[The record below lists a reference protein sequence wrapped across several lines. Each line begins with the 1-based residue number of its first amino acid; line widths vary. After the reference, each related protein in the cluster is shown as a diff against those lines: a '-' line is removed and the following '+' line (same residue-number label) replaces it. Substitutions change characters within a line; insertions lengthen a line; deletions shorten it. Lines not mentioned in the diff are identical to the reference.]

1 MNLIPLGR
9 LYDFMG
15 ARRLF
20 MSLSL
25 AAFFAALVGL
35 FAPGLGLRLG
45 TDFKGGT
52 EVEIAFTGQV
62 SSSDV
67 ENAVKASGFSHPDV
81 IRVDDANNA
90 NHYIVRVQ
98 EVSTISPEK
107 QAEVEKSLCAGEGQP
122 ADTCTPNRTATEVKF
137 SPGGDK
143 ITVRFREAPDM
154 AFIRAQIA
162 GVGGLMLRPGANNP
176 SLQSERD
183 NKVEI
188 QLMSKGD
195 QLMAGLRDKLGA
207 DKVPVEPLR
216 SEWIGPKAGAQL
228 RDAAL
233 KAVLISIV
241 FIMAYIAF
249 RFDLRFAPG
258 AVFAMVHD
266 AVTVLGFLV
275 LVRRE
280 VNLTT
285 VAAILTVVGYSINDT
300 VIVYD
305 RVRENLGRLRG
316 RSFQSLVN
324 LSVSEMLNR
333 TLLASGTTIISLTG
347 LFFFGTGTLKDFA
360 LTLIVGITLGT
371 YSSIY
376 VALPL
381 TDWLDHTFFAKVG
394 KGKKKIG
401 QSRKAEAPAV

>member
-15 ARRLF
+15 PRRLF
-20 MSLSL
+20 MGLSL
-25 AAFFAALVGL
+25 VAFFGALVGM
-35 FAPGLGLRLG
+35 FAPGMGLKMG

-52 EVEIAFTGQV
+52 ELEVAFTGPV
-62 SSSDV
+62 TV
-67 ENAVKASGFSHPDV
+67 GEIEGVVTGAGFSHPDV
-81 IRVDDANNA
+81 IKVADTSNPH
-90 NHYIVRVQ
+90 HYIIRVQ
-98 EVSTISPEK
+98 EVTTISPEK
-107 QAEVEKSLCAGEGQP
+107 QAEVEKALCGGEGGGP
-122 ADTCTPNRTATEVKF
+122 ECTPGRAVAEVKF

-143 ITVRFREAPDM
+143 ITARFREAPDL
-154 AFIRAQIA
+154 AFIKARIA
-162 GVGGLMLRPGANNP
+162 AVGGLALRPGANNP
-176 SLQSERD
+176 ALQSERD

-195 QLMAGLRDKLGA
+195 QLMAGLRDKLGS
-207 DKVPVEPLR
+207 DRVPLEPLR

-285 VAAILTVVGYSINDT
+285 VAAVLTVVGYSVNDT

-305 RVRENLGRLRG
+305 RVRENLSRLRG
-316 RSFQSLVN
+316 RSFQSLIN
-324 LSVSEMLNR
+324 HSISEMLNR
-333 TLLASGTTIISLTG
+333 TLLASGTTVISLTG
-347 LFFFGTGTLKDFA
+347 LFLFGTGTLKDFA

-371 YSSIY
+371 YSSVY
-376 VALPL
+376 VALPF

-394 KGKKKIG
+394 KDKKKIG

>member
-1 MNLIPLGR
+1 MNIIPLGR

-15 ARRLF
+15 PRRLF
-20 MSLSL
+20 MGLSL
-25 AAFFAALVGL
+25 VAFFAALVGM
-35 FAPGLGLRLG
+35 FAPGLGLKMG

-52 EVEIAFTGQV
+52 EIEVAFAGDV
-62 SSSDV
+62 SSGAI
-67 ENAVKASGFSHPDV
+67 EKAVIASGFSHPDV
-81 IRVDDANNA
+81 IRVDDLASK
-90 NHYIVRVQ
+90 NHYIIRVQ

-107 QAEVEKSLCAGEGQP
+107 QAEIEKALCVGEGQP
-122 ADTCTPNRTATEVKF
+122 ADVCTPNRTATEVKF

-143 ITVRFREAPDM
+143 ITVRFRDAPDM
-154 AFIRAQIA
+154 AFIKERMA
-162 GVGGLMLRPGANNP
+162 GVGGLALRPGANNP

-195 QLMAGLRDKLGA
+195 QLMAGLRDRIGA
-207 DKVPVEPLR
+207 DKVPAEPLR

-233 KAVLISIV
+233 KAIAISVV

-285 VAAILTVVGYSINDT
+285 VAAVLTIVGYSVNDT

-305 RVRENLGRLRG
+305 RVRENLSRLRG
-316 RSFQSLVN
+316 RTFHSLIN
-324 LSVSEMLNR
+324 HSISEMLNR
-333 TLLASGTTIISLTG
+333 TLLASGTTVISLAG

-381 TDWLDHTFFAKVG
+381 TEWLDHTFFAKVG
-394 KGKKKIG
+394 GKKKIG
-401 QSRKAEAPAV
+401 EARKAAPAV

>member
-15 ARRLF
+15 QRHLF
-20 MSLSL
+20 MGLSL
-25 AAFFAALVGL
+25 AAFFAALVGI

-52 EVEIAFTGQV
+52 EIEVAFSGDV
-62 SSSDV
+62 SAADV
-67 ENAVKASGFSHPDV
+67 EKAVTASGFSHPDV
-81 IRVDDANNA
+81 IKVDDLANK
-90 NHYIVRVQ
+90 NHYIIRVQ

-107 QAEVEKSLCAGEGQP
+107 QVEIERALCAGEGQP
-122 ADTCTPNRTATEVKF
+122 TDVCTPNRTATEVKF

-143 ITVRFREAPDM
+143 ITVRFRDAPDM
-154 AFIRAQIA
+154 AFIKERIA
-162 GVGGLMLRPGANNP
+162 GVGGLALRPGANNP

-195 QLMAGLRDKLGA
+195 QLMAGLRDKIGA
-207 DKVPVEPLR
+207 DKVPAEPLR

-233 KAVLISIV
+233 KAIAISVV

-285 VAAILTVVGYSINDT
+285 VAAVLTIVGYSVNDT

-305 RVRENLGRLRG
+305 RVRENLSRLRG
-316 RSFQSLVN
+316 RTFNSLIN
-324 LSVSEMLNR
+324 HSISEMLNR
-333 TLLASGTTIISLTG
+333 TLLASGTTVISLAG

-360 LTLIVGITLGT
+360 LTLIVGVTLGT

-381 TDWLDHTFFAKVG
+381 TDWLDHTFFAKLG
-394 KGKKKIG
+394 KKKKIG
-401 QSRKAEAPAV
+401 ESHKTAAPAV

>member
-20 MSLSL
+20 MGLSL

-35 FAPGLGLRLG
+35 FAPGMGLKLG

-52 EVEIAFTGQV
+52 EVEVAFTGKV
-62 SSSDV
+62 SSTEV
-67 ENAVKASGFSHPDV
+67 EDAVKASGFSHPDV
-81 IRVDDANNA
+81 IRVDDANNPS
-90 NHYIVRVQ
+90 HYIVRVQ
-98 EVSTISPEK
+98 EVTTISPEK
-107 QAEVEKSLCAGEGQP
+107 QAEVEKSLCVGEGQP
-122 ADTCTPNRTATEVKF
+122 ADCTPNRTATEVKF

-143 ITVRFREAPDM
+143 ITVRFRDSPDM
-154 AFIRAQIA
+154 AFIKERIA
-162 GVGGLMLRPGANNP
+162 GVSGLRLRAGANNP
-176 SLQSERD
+176 ALQSERD

-195 QLMAGLRDKLGA
+195 QLMAGLRDRLGA
-207 DKVPVEPLR
+207 DKVPAEPLR

-258 AVFAMVHD
+258 AVFAMLHD

-285 VAAILTVVGYSINDT
+285 VAAILTIVGYSINDT

-376 VALPL
+376 VALPF

-394 KGKKKIG
+394 KGKKIG
-401 QSRKAEAPAV
+401 QTRKAEAPAV

>member
-20 MSLSL
+20 MAISL

-35 FAPGLGLRLG
+35 FAPGLGLKLG

-52 EVEIAFTGQV
+52 EVEVAFTGKV
-62 SSSDV
+62 SSTEV

-90 NHYIVRVQ
+90 SHYIVRVQ

-107 QAEVEKSLCAGEGQP
+107 QAEVEKSLCVGEGQP
-122 ADTCTPNRTATEVKF
+122 ADCTPNRTATEVKF

-143 ITVRFREAPDM
+143 ITVRFRDAPDM
-154 AFIRAQIA
+154 AFIKERIA

-207 DKVPVEPLR
+207 DKVPAEPLR

-258 AVFAMVHD
+258 AVFALVHD

-285 VAAILTVVGYSINDT
+285 VAAILTIVGYSINDT

-316 RSFQSLVN
+316 RTFRSLVN

-333 TLLASGTTIISLTG
+333 TLLASGTTIVSLTG
-347 LFFFGTGTLKDFA
+347 LFVFGTGTLKDFA

-376 VALPL
+376 VALPF

-394 KGKKKIG
+394 KGKKIG
-401 QSRKAEAPAV
+401 QTRKAEAPAV

>member
-15 ARRLF
+15 PRRLF
-20 MSLSL
+20 MGLSL
-25 AAFFAALVGL
+25 VAFFAALVGM
-35 FAPGLGLRLG
+35 FAPGFGLKMG

-52 EVEIAFTGQV
+52 ELEVAFTG
-62 SSSDV
+62 
-67 ENAVKASGFSHPDV
+67 AVTAGEIESVVTASGFSHPDV
-81 IRVDDANNA
+81 IKVGDTTNPH
-90 NHYIVRVQ
+90 HYIIRVQ
-98 EVSTISPEK
+98 EVSTITPEK
-107 QAEVEKSLCAGEGQP
+107 QAEVEKSLCGGEGQP
-122 ADTCTPNRTATEVKF
+122 ADVCTPGRTATEVKF

-143 ITVRFREAPDM
+143 ITVRFRDTPDM
-154 AFIRAQIA
+154 AFIKERIA

-176 SLQSERD
+176 ALQSERD

-207 DKVPVEPLR
+207 DRVPLEPLR

-233 KAVLISIV
+233 KAIAISIV

-285 VAAILTVVGYSINDT
+285 VAAVLTVVGYSVNDT

-305 RVRENLGRLRG
+305 RVRENLSRLRG
-316 RSFQSLVN
+316 RSFQSLIN
-324 LSVSEMLNR
+324 HSISEMLNR
-333 TLLASGTTIISLTG
+333 SLLASGTTVVSLTG

-376 VALPL
+376 VALPF

-394 KGKKKIG
+394 KGKKIG
-401 QSRKAEAPAV
+401 QTRKAEAPAV

>member
-20 MSLSL
+20 MAISL

-35 FAPGLGLRLG
+35 FAPGLGLKLG

-52 EVEIAFTGQV
+52 EVEVAFTGKV
-62 SSSDV
+62 SSTEV

-90 NHYIVRVQ
+90 SHYIVRVQ
-98 EVSTISPEK
+98 EVTTISPEK
-107 QAEVEKSLCAGEGQP
+107 QAEVEKSLCVGEGQP
-122 ADTCTPNRTATEVKF
+122 ADCTPNRTATEVKF

-143 ITVRFREAPDM
+143 ITVRFRDAPDM
-154 AFIRAQIA
+154 AFIKERIA

-207 DKVPVEPLR
+207 DKVPAEPLR

-258 AVFAMVHD
+258 AVFALVHD

-285 VAAILTVVGYSINDT
+285 VAAILTIVGYSINDT

-316 RSFQSLVN
+316 RTFRSLVN

-347 LFFFGTGTLKDFA
+347 LFVFGTGTLKDFA

-376 VALPL
+376 VALPF

-394 KGKKKIG
+394 KGKKIG
-401 QSRKAEAPAV
+401 QTRKAEAPAV

>member
-9 LYDFMG
+9 VYDFMG
-15 ARRLF
+15 QRRTF
-20 MSLSL
+20 MVISL
-25 AAFFAALVGL
+25 AAFLAALVGI
-35 FAPGLGLRLG
+35 FAPGLGLKLG

-52 EVEIAFTGQV
+52 EIEVAFSGEV
-62 SSSDV
+62 SSGEISD
-67 ENAVKASGFSHPDV
+67 AVVAAGFSHPDV
-81 IRVDDANNA
+81 IRVADTGNP
-90 NHYIVRVQ
+90 NHFIIRVQ
-98 EVSTISPEK
+98 EVSTISAEK
-107 QAEVEKSLCAGEGQP
+107 QTEVERALCAGEGQP
-122 ADTCTPNRTATEVKF
+122 ADVCTPNRTATEVKF

-143 ITVRFREAPDM
+143 ITVRFRDRPDM
-154 AFIRAQIA
+154 AFIKERVEA
-162 GVGGLMLRPGANNP
+162 VGGLALRPGANNP

-195 QLMAGLRDKLGA
+195 QLMGGLRDKLGL
-207 DKVPVEPLR
+207 DKVPGEPLR
-216 SEWIGPKAGAQL
+216 SEWVGPKAGAQL

-233 KAVLISIV
+233 KAIAISIV

-258 AVFAMVHD
+258 AVFAMLHD

-275 LVRRE
+275 LARRE

-285 VAAILTVVGYSINDT
+285 VAAVLTIVGYSVNDT

-305 RVRENLGRLRG
+305 RVRENLTRLRG
-316 RSFQSLVN
+316 RTFNSLIN
-324 LSVSEMLNR
+324 HSISEMLNR
-333 TLLASGTTIISLTG
+333 TLLASATTVTSLAG

-360 LTLIVGITLGT
+360 LTLIVGVTLGT

-381 TDWLDHTFFAKVG
+381 TDWFDHTLFAKVG
-394 KGKKKIG
+394 KKKKIG
-401 QSRKAEAPAV
+401 EGRKAVPAV

>member
-15 ARRLF
+15 QRRLF
-20 MSLSL
+20 MTLSL
-25 AAFFAALVGL
+25 VAFFAALVGI
-35 FAPGLGLRLG
+35 FAPGLGLKMG

-52 EVEIAFTGQV
+52 EIEVAFLDKV
-62 SSSDV
+62 SSGDV
-67 ENAVKASGFSHPDV
+67 SAAVTASGFSHPDV
-81 IRVDDANNA
+81 VRVDDPANPS
-90 NHYIVRVQ
+90 HYIIRVQ
-98 EVSTISPEK
+98 EVTAISPEK
-107 QAEVEKSLCAGEGQP
+107 QAEVERSLCAGEGQP
-122 ADTCTPNRTATEVKF
+122 ADVCTPSRTATEVKF

-143 ITVRFREAPDM
+143 ITARFREAPDM
-154 AFIRAQIA
+154 AFIKERIA
-162 GVGGLMLRPGANNP
+162 AVGGLALRPGANNP

-188 QLMSKGD
+188 QLQSKGD
-195 QLMAGLRDKLGA
+195 QLMAGLRDRIGA
-207 DKVPVEPLR
+207 DKVPAEPLR

-233 KAVLISIV
+233 KAIAISVV

-285 VAAILTVVGYSINDT
+285 VAAVLTIVGYSINDT
-300 VIVYD
+300 VIVFD
-305 RVRENLGRLRG
+305 RVRENLNKLRG
-316 RSFQSLVN
+316 RSFNSLIN
-324 LSVSEMLNR
+324 HSISEMLNR
-333 TLLASGTTIISLTG
+333 TLLASGTTVVSLTG
-347 LFFFGTGTLKDFA
+347 LFLFGTGTLKDFA
-360 LTLIVGITLGT
+360 LTLIVGIVLGT

-376 VALPL
+376 VALPF
-381 TDWLDHTFFAKVG
+381 TEWLDHTFFAKVG
-394 KGKKKIG
+394 AKKKIG
-401 QSRKAEAPAV
+401 ERKAAPAV

>member
-20 MSLSL
+20 MGLSL

-35 FAPGLGLRLG
+35 FAPGMGLKLG

-52 EVEIAFTGQV
+52 EVEVAFTGKV
-62 SSSDV
+62 SSTEV

-81 IRVDDANNA
+81 IRVDDANNPSY
-90 NHYIVRVQ
+90 YIVRVQ
-98 EVSTISPEK
+98 EVTTISPEK
-107 QAEVEKSLCAGEGQP
+107 QAEVEKSLCVGEGQP
-122 ADTCTPNRTATEVKF
+122 ADCTPNRTATEVKF

-143 ITVRFREAPDM
+143 ITVRFRDSPDM
-154 AFIRAQIA
+154 AFIKERIA
-162 GVGGLMLRPGANNP
+162 GVSGLRLRAGANNP
-176 SLQSERD
+176 ALQSERD

-195 QLMAGLRDKLGA
+195 QLMAGLRDRLGA
-207 DKVPVEPLR
+207 DKVPAEPLR

-258 AVFAMVHD
+258 AVFAMLHD

-285 VAAILTVVGYSINDT
+285 VAAILTIVGYSINDT

-376 VALPL
+376 VALPF

-394 KGKKKIG
+394 KGKKIG
-401 QSRKAEAPAV
+401 QTRKAEAPAV